1 MNSDRPE
8 NKPSLAA
15 TGSVAPKSAAQD
27 AVTPPQGCSP
37 IRKSSR
43 PPVPRPRTSR
53 PAPAKSAARSQS
65 DLTPAPVVIGVDR
78 SISTQDDS
86 PREAHSLQ
94 VPDVASP
101 PWLDP
106 DARQTPAEPVAS
118 LRVRQSA
125 AAPPP
130 DSPIEC
136 GSFAL
141 SDSCEEPED
150 TATDLQPPAQYFP
163 PTRPPESLPGHVA
176 THPKVQVVPDCDAK
190 IRTVK
195 SLRRQSSFPPSSNR
209 YRDLSHGW
217 PLYVLVSLGAC
228 GLAVALA
235 RGLVHSSQRASSAAP
250 ASAPSLIAGAARS
263 GVPAAILAQQPSA
276 RRDSDAGLPSP
287 SDVSSKSA
295 ATPAAKPKAASSSG
309 SRAAPVSATLAVPA
323 ALPPPAAGAST
334 DSTIF

>member
-15 TGSVAPKSAAQD
+15 TASAAPKSASQD
-27 AVTPPQGCSP
+27 AITPPQGCSP

-43 PPVPRPRTSR
+43 PPVPRPRSSR
-53 PAPAKSAARSQS
+53 PAPKPAARSQS
-65 DLTPAPVVIGVDR
+65 DLTPAPVVIGVDHFAAP
-78 SISTQDDS
+78 QNGP
-86 PREAHSLQ
+86 PREDHSRQL
-94 VPDVASP
+94 PDVSP
-101 PWLDP
+101 PLWLDP

-118 LRVRQSA
+118 LRVRQSV
-125 AAPPP
+125 AAPAPN
-130 DSPIEC
+130 SPVEC

-195 SLRRQSSFPPSSNR
+195 SLRRQSTIPPVSNR
-209 YRDLSHGW
+209 YRELTHGW

-235 RGLVHSSQRASSAAP
+235 RGLVHSSRRTPSASLAPATSLGVGADRSSAPISAIALQPTVHRAP
-250 ASAPSLIAGAARS
+250 
-263 GVPAAILAQQPSA
+263 
-276 RRDSDAGLPSP
+276 DAGLPNAT
-287 SDVSSKSA
+287 DINGKSA
-295 ATPAAKPKAASSSG
+295 ASTPTVKPKAASSS
-309 SRAAPVSATLAVPA
+309 STRASAVSATLQGPPA
-323 ALPPPAAGAST
+323 AAQPAAGAST